1 MERDGDYS
9 PKGWN
14 LSGFFSDF
22 FDSVLPRAPHM
33 VGSGLSLPKILCQ
46 NFGMQYSPPG
56 GAGRSHEQKNHEMAK
71 KPPFFDG
78 FLPPDRLLDLQYG
91 LMGHRCDRWS
101 KIVHTHSSGGGR
113 GHIKASRAS

>member
-1 MERDGDYS
+1 MD
-9 PKGWN
+9 
-14 LSGFFSDF
+14 FSAVF
-22 FDSVLPRAPHM
+22 SILWLPRAPHM
-33 VGSGLSLPKILCQ
+33 VGSGLSQGPPVSAFLKFCAK

-101 KIVHTHSSGGGR
+101 KMFHTHSSGGGR
-113 GHIKASRAS
+113 GHIEASRAS